1 MRRLACLVTATSALQ
16 MVDYGP
22 GRNHDLVEVG
32 TDAVYVDFD
41 EAVAVC
47 ADAPPEAV
55 CLYANGKE
63 RTCGDGA
70 LTSEGKRGLAKLPA
84 DLKAFDQRYDIA
96 ISQHVFCA
104 VNGTAASE
112 AVQWTVQTVT
122 EPEVDDEA
130 TTANTTTTVD
140 QVEVYGLG
148 IFVSDVASIDLQSST
163 WYGDVDIY
171 VLKYYRPFLELESA
185 LKEATRQTS
194 RGRACDVDATDK
206 WLFLDEAKSPD
217 LQFVNVGKSPT
228 ISKQIDDGRLD
239 HVRVQSEFYFT
250 PSIAEYPF
258 QTQTL
263 PITLELP
270 PELSAGAPSK
280 ILCLLETYSGF
291 ARTLSSF
298 ASVDEK
304 DATLSAR
311 VVVDEAARRPP
322 FARNCEAQLSY
333 PSSGCPPTRQTSRL
347 SLELKFAPPSRLG
360 AFVLL
365 PPSFIALFAIVSYAQ
380 ENPGL
385 RLIYHVTL
393 MLAAVTQHAA
403 IRSALPPRAPTTAAD
418 DFAFCVYAV
427 VAVAV
432 LAAVAE
438 MLRPRVHMDCLCLA
452 PASLLIFVHA
462 RSPLGLGA
470 PLAVAATLVVF
481 GALALACARRM
492 FFARGGDPGGA
503 YARVDS
509 AAGGG
514 HARRPSALQ
523 ENLLDDDYKEEQE
536 SPTQTVRKRNL
547 EMVNRGDDAG
557 EFV

>member
-1 MRRLACLVTATSALQ
+1 M
-16 MVDYGP
+16 
-22 GRNHDLVEVG
+22 
-32 TDAVYVDFD
+32 
-41 EAVAVC
+41 
-47 ADAPPEAV
+47 
-55 CLYANGKE
+55 
-63 RTCGDGA
+63 
-70 LTSEGKRGLAKLPA
+70 
-84 DLKAFDQRYDIA
+84 
-96 ISQHVFCA
+96 
-104 VNGTAASE
+104 
-112 AVQWTVQTVT
+112 QTVS

-163 WYGDVDIY
+163 WYGDVDVY
-171 VLKYYRPFLELESA
+171 VLKYYRPFLELDSA
-185 LKEATRQTS
+185 LKEATRPTD
-194 RGRACDVDATDK
+194 RGRACDVDSSDK
-206 WLFLDEAKSPD
+206 WLFFKNEDLPE
-217 LQFVNVGKSPT
+217 LQFVNIGKNP
-228 ISKQIDDGRLD
+228 SKNAIVQDDRFD
-239 HVRVQSEFYFT
+239 HLRVQSEFYFS

-280 ILCLLETYSGF
+280 VLCLLETYSGF
-291 ARTLSSF
+291 ATKLSSF

-304 DATLSAR
+304 DATCPPK

-322 FARNCEAQLSY
+322 FSRNCEAQLSY

-380 ENPGL
+380 SNAGL
-385 RLIYHVTL
+385 RLVYHVTL

-438 MLRPRVHMDCLCLA
+438 MLAPKVRMDCRRRRDRPRA
-452 PASLLIFVHA
+452 QASLLDLRPRARRRSASTTRAPPSRPRFFRRRHRACFHA
-462 RSPLGLGA
+462 CSSSVGPRRSP
-470 PLAVAATLVVF
+470 
-481 GALALACARRM
+481 
-492 FFARGGDPGGA
+492 ARGGCCTSRAATRAAPTPAWARRTSGGSPL
-503 YARVDS
+503 YKKTFLMMTTTRRTS
-509 AAGGG
+509 RRSPRQLPFGSGTSRWWSAGG
-514 HARRPSALQ
+514 
-523 ENLLDDDYKEEQE
+523 NLY
-536 SPTQTVRKRNL
+536 S
-547 EMVNRGDDAG
+547 
-557 EFV
+557 F

>member
-1 MRRLACLVTATSALQ
+1 MRRLAIALVATANALQ
-16 MVDYGP
+16 VLDYGP

-32 TDAVYVDFD
+32 TDSVYVDFD
-41 EAVAVC
+41 EAITACEDQPSAAICVY
-47 ADAPPEAV
+47 E
-55 CLYANGKE
+55 NGKD
-63 RTCGDGA
+63 RLCGDGA
-70 LTSEGKRGLAKLPA
+70 PEADAKRGVVKLPNE
-84 DLKAFDQRYDIA
+84 LKQFDSRYDIA
-96 ISQHVFCA
+96 LAQGVFCA
-104 VNGTAASE
+104 VNGTAQSDTLR
-112 AVQWTVQTVT
+112 WTVQTVS

-163 WYGDVDIY
+163 WYGDVDVY

-185 LKEATRQTS
+185 LKEATRPTD
-194 RGRACDVDATDK
+194 RGRACDVDSSDK
-206 WLFLDEAKSPD
+206 WLFFKNEDLPE
-217 LQFVNVGKSPT
+217 LQFVNIGKNP
-228 ISKQIDDGRLD
+228 SKNPIVQADRFD
-239 HVRVQSEFYFT
+239 HLRVQSEFYFS

-280 ILCLLETYSGF
+280 VLCLLETYSGF
-291 ARTLSSF
+291 ATKLSSF

-304 DATLSAR
+304 DATLSAK

-322 FARNCEAQLSY
+322 FSRNCEAQLSY

-380 ENPGL
+380 SNAGL
-385 RLIYHVTL
+385 RLVYHVTL

-438 MLRPRVHMDCLCLA
+438 MLAPKVRMDCLCLA

-462 RSPLGLGA
+462 RPPISLDA
-470 PLAVAATLVVF
+470 PLAVAVMLVF
-481 GALALACARRM
+481 AGAAALACAWRM
-492 FFARGGDPGGA
+492 LYKPGGDPGGA
-503 YARVDS
+503 YARVS
-509 AAGGG
+509 STASEV
-514 HARRPSALQ
+514 RRQSSLQ
-523 ENLLDDDYKEEQE
+523 ENLLDDDDYKEDEPPE
-536 SPTQTVRKRNL
+536 SPSTTIRKRNL
-547 EMVNRGDDAG
+547 EMVERGG

>member
-1 MRRLACLVTATSALQ
+1 MRRLAIALATATALQ
-16 MVDYGP
+16 VLDYGP

-32 TDAVYVDFD
+32 TDSIYVDFD
-41 EAVAVC
+41 EAVTACDDQPSAAIC
-47 ADAPPEAV
+47 A
-55 CLYANGKE
+55 YQNGKD
-63 RTCGDGA
+63 RSCGDGA
-70 LTSEGKRGLAKLPA
+70 PEADAKRGVVKLPNE
-84 DLKAFDQRYDIA
+84 LKSFDSRYDIA
-96 ISQHVFCA
+96 IAEGVFCA
-104 VNGTAASE
+104 VNGTATSE
-112 AVQWTVQTVT
+112 RVTWTVQTVS

-163 WYGDVDIY
+163 WYGDVDVY

-185 LKEATRQTS
+185 LKEATRPTD
-194 RGRACDVDATDK
+194 RGRACDVDSSDK
-206 WLFLDEAKSPD
+206 WLFFKNEDLPE
-217 LQFVNVGKSPT
+217 LQFVNIGKNP
-228 ISKQIDDGRLD
+228 SKNPIVQADRFD
-239 HVRVQSEFYFT
+239 HLRVQSEFYFS

-280 ILCLLETYSGF
+280 VLCLLETYSGF
-291 ARTLSSF
+291 ATKLSSF

-304 DATLSAR
+304 DATLSAK

-322 FARNCEAQLSY
+322 FSRNCEAQLSY

-380 ENPGL
+380 PNAGL
-385 RLIYHVTL
+385 RLVYHVTL

-438 MLRPRVHMDCLCLA
+438 ML
-452 PASLLIFVHA
+452 
-462 RSPLGLGA
+462 
-470 PLAVAATLVVF
+470 
-481 GALALACARRM
+481 
-492 FFARGGDPGGA
+492 
-503 YARVDS
+503 
-509 AAGGG
+509 
-514 HARRPSALQ
+514 ARRPSPARVDVAATAVPRRRQ
-523 ENLLDDDYKEEQE
+523 R
-536 SPTQTVRKRNL
+536 SAWTACASRRPRC
-547 EMVNRGDDAG
+547 
-557 EFV
+557 

>member
-1 MRRLACLVTATSALQ
+1 MLRVTALLAVTHALQ
-16 MVDYGP
+16 VLDYGP

-32 TDAVYVDFD
+32 TDSVYVDFD
-41 EAVAVC
+41 EAVSACEDQPSAAICVY
-47 ADAPPEAV
+47 E
-55 CLYANGKE
+55 NGKD
-63 RTCGDGA
+63 RLCGDGA
-70 LTSEGKRGLAKLPA
+70 PEADTKRGVVKLPSE
-84 DLKAFDQRYDIA
+84 LKKFDARYDIA
-96 ISQHVFCA
+96 IAEGVFCA
-104 VNGTAASE
+104 VNGTATSE
-112 AVQWTVQTVT
+112 RVTWTVQTVS

-163 WYGDVDIY
+163 WYGDVDVY

-185 LKEATRQTS
+185 LKEATRPTD
-194 RGRACDVDATDK
+194 RGRACDVDSSDK
-206 WLFLDEAKSPD
+206 WLFFKNDELPE
-217 LQFVNVGKSPT
+217 LQFVNIGKNP
-228 ISKQIDDGRLD
+228 SKNPIVQADRFD
-239 HVRVQSEFYFT
+239 HLRVQSEFYFS

-280 ILCLLETYSGF
+280 VLCLLETYSGF
-291 ARTLSSF
+291 ATKLSSF

-304 DATLSAR
+304 DATLSAK

-322 FARNCEAQLSY
+322 FSRNCEAQLSY

-380 ENPGL
+380 SNAGL
-385 RLIYHVTL
+385 RLVYHVTL

-438 MLRPRVHMDCLCLA
+438 ML
-452 PASLLIFVHA
+452 
-462 RSPLGLGA
+462 
-470 PLAVAATLVVF
+470 
-481 GALALACARRM
+481 
-492 FFARGGDPGGA
+492 
-503 YARVDS
+503 
-509 AAGGG
+509 
-514 HARRPSALQ
+514 ARRPSPARVEPSQRPPSHAGAKGADGLFMSRASIPLDLRPRAAADQPRCTFGDRCDARLRRRRGARLRAADALQ
-523 ENLLDDDYKEEQE
+523 AGRRPGRRLRARPSG
-536 SPTQTVRKRNL
+536 SPTAVL
-547 EMVNRGDDAG
+547 APG
-557 EFV
+557 EPPRRR

>member
-1 MRRLACLVTATSALQ
+1 M
-16 MVDYGP
+16 
-22 GRNHDLVEVG
+22 
-32 TDAVYVDFD
+32 
-41 EAVAVC
+41 
-47 ADAPPEAV
+47 
-55 CLYANGKE
+55 
-63 RTCGDGA
+63 
-70 LTSEGKRGLAKLPA
+70 
-84 DLKAFDQRYDIA
+84 
-96 ISQHVFCA
+96 
-104 VNGTAASE
+104 
-112 AVQWTVQTVT
+112 
-122 EPEVDDEA
+122 
-130 TTANTTTTVD
+130 
-140 QVEVYGLG
+140 
-148 IFVSDVASIDLQSST
+148 
-163 WYGDVDIY
+163 
-171 VLKYYRPFLELESA
+171 
-185 LKEATRQTS
+185 
-194 RGRACDVDATDK
+194 DATDK
-206 WLFLDEAKSPD
+206 WLFMDSDTSPD

-228 ISKQIDDGRLD
+228 ISKQIDEGRLD

-280 ILCLLETYSGF
+280 VLCLLETYSGF

-322 FARNCEAQLSY
+322 FSRNCEAQLSY

-438 MLRPRVHMDCLCLA
+438 MLRPRVRMDCLCLA

-481 GALALACARRM
+481 GALALACARRI
-492 FFARGGDPGGA
+492 FFVATPGATG

-509 AAGGG
+509 GRGA
-514 HARRPSALQ
+514 PLQ

-547 EMVNRGDDAG
+547 EMVNRGDNAG